1 MGLKAENIL
10 RLHAPGAGP
19 LRVKVSRG
27 LSQRLISAPDPNAR
41 AAGAGACRM
50 PSCKHRP
57 LTQAA
62 ARKGVVVLQRC
73 HVTTSLPL
81 YLWLRVKVSWCYS
94 GVT

>member
-1 MGLKAENIL
+1 MSPPEGVSTTELREIMRQAAKALDYIHGQGVIHRDIKAENIL

-50 PSCKHRP
+50 P
-57 LTQAA
+57 
-62 ARKGVVVLQRC
+62 
-73 HVTTSLPL
+73 
-81 YLWLRVKVSWCYS
+81 
-94 GVT
+94 